1 MNSSQAAPSGV
12 SGGCGRSWLRLGVA
26 ARVFFIIGKC
36 REHQSQHPASTLNLP
51 ESNVGTKS
59 GEYRCAKLAFGG
71 FCFLLCRHLLLCHGN
86 QVFGAFFEL
95 QDRVASGVAG
105 VELTPSDRTRDRLG
119 KNVLAGDW

>member
-1 MNSSQAAPSGV
+1 MGLVQQ
-12 SGGCGRSWLRLGVA
+12 
-26 ARVFFIIGKC
+26 FF
-36 REHQSQHPASTLNLP
+36 
-51 ESNVGTKS
+51 GTKS

-95 QDRVASGVAG
+95 QDRFASGVAG